1 MCVAQPYAFIPTP
14 TTGSLLSSL
23 LSLLSF
29 VSDPHVDSKV

>member
-23 LSLLSF
+23 LSF